1 MSGPRR
7 LSRTVA
13 TIAGQA
19 LGRKGL
25 GFGQLMAQWDTIV
38 GPDLAGWTRPAKL
51 SFPRGQ
57 QGDATL
63 TVETVGARAVE
74 LQHQLPQ
81 LIERV
86 NSFFGWAAVSRIKLV
101 QAMPAMPPLQSQDLR
116 PLSAEETR
124 EVAEVVAHV
133 EDPLL
138 KAALESLGRRITAKR

>member
-133 EDPLL
+133 
-138 KAALESLGRRITAKR
+138 

>member
-13 TIAGQA
+13 TVAGQA

-25 GFGQLMAQWDTIV
+25 GFGQLVAQWDQIM
-38 GPDLAGWTRPAKL
+38 GPDVAGWTRPAKL
-51 SFPRGQ
+51 SFPRGK
-57 QGDATL
+57 QGEATL
-63 TVETVGARAVE
+63 TIETSGARAIE

-86 NSFFGWAAVSRIKLV
+86 NGFFGWAAVARIKLV

-116 PLSAEETR
+116 PLSVEETR
-124 EVAEVVAHV
+124 EVAAAVAHV

-138 KAALESLGRRITAKR
+138 KAALESLGRRISAKR

>member
-7 LSRTVA
+7 LSRTVS
-13 TIAGQA
+13 TIAGKA

-25 GFGQLMAQWDTIV
+25 GFGQLLAQWDTIV

-63 TVETVGARAVE
+63 TVETVGARAIE

-86 NSFFGWAAVSRIKLV
+86 NSFFGWAAVARIKLL
-101 QAMPAMPPLQSQDLR
+101 QAMPAMPPVQSHDLR
-116 PLSAEETR
+116 PLSVEETK
-124 EVAEVVAHV
+124 EVAAVVAHV

>member
-38 GPDLAGWTRPAKL
+38 GADLAGWTRPAKL

-63 TVETVGARAVE
+63 TVETVGARAIE

-86 NSFFGWAAVSRIKLV
+86 NSFFGWAAVARIKLV
-101 QAMPAMPPLQSQDLR
+101 QAMPAMPPVQSQDLR

>member
-13 TIAGQA
+13 QIAGQA

-25 GFGQLMAQWDTIV
+25 GFGQLLANWDQIV

-51 SFPRGQ
+51 AFPRGR

-63 TVETVGARAVE
+63 TIETVGARAVE
-74 LQHQLPQ
+74 LQHQLEP
-81 LIERV
+81 LLERV
-86 NSFFGWAAVSRIKLV
+86 NGFFGWAAVARIKLV
-101 QAMPAMPPLQSQDLR
+101 QAMPAMPPVQSADLR
-116 PLSAEETR
+116 PLSTDEAR